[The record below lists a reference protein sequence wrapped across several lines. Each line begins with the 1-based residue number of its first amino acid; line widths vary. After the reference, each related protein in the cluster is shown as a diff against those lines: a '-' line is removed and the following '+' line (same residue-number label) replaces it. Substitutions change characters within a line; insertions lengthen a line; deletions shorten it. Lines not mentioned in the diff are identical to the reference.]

1 MVKKK
6 TFESSMQELEEIV
19 KELESGH
26 LSLEEAVKK
35 FETGMNCSKFCLDKL
50 DQTEKK
56 ITILMA
62 DTHGEITQQP
72 FDKDS

>member
-1 MVKKK
+1 
-6 TFESSMQELEEIV
+6 
-19 KELESGH
+19 
-26 LSLEEAVKK
+26 KK
-35 FETGMNCSKFCLDKL
+35 FETGMNCSKFCLEKL

-62 DTHGEITQQP
+62 DKNGEITQQP